1 MGSNFRN
8 YINSF
13 VFDTELP
20 GSGVSVSFRPVT
32 TGQIKKLLLYE
43 TSEDPLSI
51 ESALDDMITECV
63 VKPENFD
70 IRKQFIQDRFY
81 LLVEIRKA
89 TRGATYNFQ
98 TICTSCASQTQQAV
112 NLSDLTVTKLNKAPT
127 KVVIEEKKEPVVVTT
142 KPKKGKLV
150 EKEEEEI
157 KPKVVVTKPLVKS
170 TEWDVVQLNDNISI
184 RLKLVTR
191 EMQQLSYDIFKEKH
205 KDQEVGE
212 IEKTID
218 ITTTLYA
225 LAISGVITPEGE
237 ESDLPLEERIFLLNN
252 IQQSEQD
259 KISKWF
265 DDNDFGIDF
274 SFDVKCK
281 HCNFTERRA
290 VPVENFF
297 Y

>member
-20 GSGVSVSFRPVT
+20 GSGINVSFRPVT

-63 VKPENFD
+63 VKPDNFD

-98 TICTSCASQTQQAV
+98 TICTSCGSQSQQAV
-112 NLSDLTVTKLNKAPT
+112 NLSDLTVTKLDKAPT
-127 KVVIEEKKEPVVVTT
+127 KVVIEEKKEPVVTVV
-142 KPKKGKLV
+142 KPKKGRLV

-157 KPKVVVTKPLVKS
+157 KPKVISKTPVVKTE
-170 TEWDVVQLNDNISI
+170 EWDVVQLNDNISV

-191 EMQQLSYDIFKEKH
+191 EMQQLSHDIFKEKYKN
-205 KDQEVGE
+205 KDVSE

-218 ITTTLYA
+218 IATTLYA

-237 ESDLPLEERIFLLNN
+237 ETNLPLDEKIFLLNN

-265 DDNDFGIDF
+265 EDNDFGIDF

-281 HCNFTERRA
+281 HCDFTERRV